1 MANKPCVNPP
11 LNQGFVIQ
19 AEENTYTFA
28 MFRNILYELAVNRFK
43 YFGLPESMNERML
56 ELNLNG
62 YGAATIFREDG
73 AGLIMNGQL
82 AYDLAL
88 DYYGNPISW
97 RAIMYN
103 GVNFSGLSALN
114 AVLVYNNRLRT
125 STFPMVNMYA
135 NKLWQAQASAD
146 TNVNLQKY
154 PVLIKAQREV
164 MQSMKAV
171 MQKYMGNEPFIF
183 GFKNMSPEDM
193 SVLDLKVPFI
203 APELLEYKKNLWNEC
218 LVYLGIA
225 NNYTEKS
232 ERLNIPETNQ
242 TQGATNAYRETA
254 LKERQYALDKANK
267 LFGLNMSVEFNVEV
281 EQEALELTKAV
292 FREDVENG

>member
-1 MANKPCVNPP
+1 MARCANPP
-11 LNQGFVIQ
+11 LQNEFVEQ
-19 AEENTYTFA
+19 ARENTFTWA
-28 MFRNILYELAVNRFK
+28 MYRNILYELAVNRFK
-43 YFGLPESMNERML
+43 YGGFTDTMNARML

-82 AYDLAL
+82 AYDLRL

-103 GVNFSGLSALN
+103 GVNFSGLSSQN

-125 STFPMVNMYA
+125 STFPLVSMYA
-135 NKLWQAQASAD
+135 QKLWDAQASAD
-146 TNVNLQKY
+146 TNVHLQKY
-154 PVLIKAQREV
+154 PLLVKAPKAAIK
-164 MQSMKAV
+164 SMKTV
-171 MQKYMGNEPFIF
+171 MQKYIGNEPIIY
-183 GFKNMSPEDM
+183 GLENLDM
-193 SVLDLKVPFI
+193 EQVQVLDLKVPFI
-203 APELLEYKKNLWNEC
+203 APELLEYKKNLWNEA
-218 LVYLGIA
+218 LIFLGIA

-254 LKERQYALDKANK
+254 LRERQYALEKANK
-267 LFGLNMSVEFNVEV
+267 LFGLNLTVEFNVEV
-281 EQEALELTKAV
+281 EQMAAEVTKAI
-292 FREDVENG
+292 FREEDSIG